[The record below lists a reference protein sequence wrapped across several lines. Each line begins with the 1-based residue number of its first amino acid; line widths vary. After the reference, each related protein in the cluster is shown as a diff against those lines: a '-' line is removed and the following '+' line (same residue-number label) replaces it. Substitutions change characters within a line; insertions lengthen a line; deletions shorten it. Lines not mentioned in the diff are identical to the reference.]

1 MTLKFGHLSLVG
13 FFFGSQKEGTE
24 TDLPQA
30 CAKRT
35 SYSGCPATTAKNLWL
50 RQCLS
55 ICVSES
61 RSALCGSAPS
71 HEGLSKSSAKPRGR
85 FFSRPGGLWTS
96 PSPWDLHR
104 TRLCRAVTALGGRC
118 SRLARSARR
127 RTRLR
132 SHPAHPKPTA
142 STPGSL
148 QALLF
153 LQGML
158 REPSPSDA
166 PSFWLPGVRGAST
179 KNRTQT
185 PRHTVLCRSWSQRL
199 PVTG

>member
-118 SRLARSARR
+118 SRVSLALRAGGRACA
-127 RTRLR
+127 RTRL
-132 SHPAHPKPTA
+132 
-142 STPGSL
+142 TPNP
-148 QALLF
+148 
-153 LQGML
+153 
-158 REPSPSDA
+158 RRA
-166 PSFWLPGVRGAST
+166 PLGPCRRFSFCRG
-179 KNRTQT
+179 
-185 PRHTVLCRSWSQRL
+185 C
-199 PVTG
+199 